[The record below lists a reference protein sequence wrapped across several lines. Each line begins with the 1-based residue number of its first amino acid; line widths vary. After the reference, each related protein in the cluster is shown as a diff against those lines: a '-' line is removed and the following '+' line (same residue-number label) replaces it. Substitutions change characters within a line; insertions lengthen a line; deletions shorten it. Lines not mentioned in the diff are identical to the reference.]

1 MKTIAKLLF
10 TAILIVVTIIAASAA
25 WAHSF
30 PEQET
35 PAAGETLAAPPA
47 KVTIE
52 YDAPIEKLFDS
63 LRVLDATGQDK
74 AAGAPQ
80 VSDDGHS
87 LSVPVAALSPGQ
99 YTVQWRVVCIDT
111 HHTEG
116 SYTFTVKGSSP

>member
-1 MKTIAKLLF
+1 MKTPIRLLAKVLLIAPM
-10 TAILIVVTIIAASAA
+10 IAGAPTA

-30 PEQET
+30 PDQES
-35 PAAGETLAAPPA
+35 PAAGATVASPPA
-47 KVTIE
+47 QVTIK

-63 LRVLDATGQDK
+63 LRVLDASGQDK

-80 VSDDGHS
+80 VSDDGYQ
-87 LSVPVAALSPGQ
+87 LSVPVSALGPGE

-116 SYTFTVKGSSP
+116 SYTFTVKQ

>member
-1 MKTIAKLLF
+1 MKTPTKLRF
-10 TAILIVVTIIAASAA
+10 TVLTIVLTIVTTRAA

-35 PAAGETLAAPPA
+35 PSAGATVATPPA
-47 KVTIE
+47 QVTIK

-63 LRVLDATGQDK
+63 LRVLDASGQDK

-80 VSDDGHS
+80 VSADGYE
-87 LSVPVAALSPGQ
+87 LSVPVSALGPGQ

-116 SYTFTVKGSSP
+116 SYTFTVTQ

>member
-1 MKTIAKLLF
+1 MKTPTKLRF
-10 TAILIVVTIIAASAA
+10 TVLPIVLTIVATRAA

-35 PAAGETLAAPPA
+35 PSAGATVATAPA
-47 KVTIE
+47 QVTIK

-63 LRVLDATGQDK
+63 LRVVDASGQDK

-80 VSDDGHS
+80 VSADGYE
-87 LSVPVAALSPGQ
+87 LSVPVGALSPGQ

-116 SYTFTVKGSSP
+116 SYTFTVTQ

>member
-1 MKTIAKLLF
+1 LLF
-10 TAILIVVTIIAASAA
+10 AALPIVLTIVARGAV

-30 PEQET
+30 PEQESPT
-35 PAAGETLAAPPA
+35 AGETVAMPPA
-47 KVTIE
+47 QVTIK

-63 LRVLDATGQDK
+63 LRLLDAAGQDK

-80 VSDDGHS
+80 VSDDGHQ
-87 LSVPVAALSPGQ
+87 LSVPVRTLGPGE

>member
-1 MKTIAKLLF
+1 MKTPTKLLS
-10 TAILIVVTIIAASAA
+10 TVLLIAPMIAAAPGA

-30 PEQET
+30 PEQES
-35 PAAGETLAAPPA
+35 PAAGETVAAPPA
-47 KVTIE
+47 QVTIK

-63 LRVLDATGQDK
+63 LRVLDAAGQDK

-80 VSDDGHS
+80 VSGDGYE
-87 LSVPVAALSPGQ
+87 LSVPVGALGPGQ

-116 SYTFTVKGSSP
+116 SYTFTVKQ